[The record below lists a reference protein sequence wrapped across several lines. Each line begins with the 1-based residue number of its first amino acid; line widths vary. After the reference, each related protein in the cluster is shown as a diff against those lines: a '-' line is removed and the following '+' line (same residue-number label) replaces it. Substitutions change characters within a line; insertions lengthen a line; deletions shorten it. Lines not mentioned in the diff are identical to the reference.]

1 MINYDLTKI
10 KALFLDVDG
19 VLSQETIN
27 MNAEGVPERTVNI
40 KDGYAIQL
48 AVKLGYL
55 IAIVTGGNTESIQK
69 RYSNLGVEE
78 IHLGSS
84 VKMGVYR
91 KLLEK
96 YHLSDEEVIFMGDD
110 IPDYEV
116 MKQCGCPCC
125 PKDAAWEI
133 KDISCYI
140 SNKKGGRGCVRDV
153 MEQVMRAQGKWNLD
167 KTAFGW

>member
-1 MINYDLTKI
+1 M
-10 KALFLDVDG
+10 LDVDG
-19 VLSQETIN
+19 VLSQETIS

-40 KDGYAIQL
+40 KDGYVLQL
-48 AVKLGYL
+48 AVKLGYV
-55 IAIVTGGNTESIQK
+55 IAIVTGGNTEAIRK
-69 RYSNLGVEE
+69 RYSNLGITE
-78 IHLGSS
+78 IYLGSS
-84 VKMGVYR
+84 IKINVYHQ
-91 KLLEK
+91 LLEK
-96 YHLSDEEVIFMGDD
+96 YQLKSDEVIFMGDD

-116 MKQCGCPCC
+116 MKVCGCPCC

-153 MEQVMRAQGKWNLD
+153 MEQVMRAQGKWVLD

>member
-10 KALFLDVDG
+10 KAIMLDVDG
-19 VLSQETIN
+19 VLSQETIS

-40 KDGYAIQL
+40 KDGYILQL
-48 AVKLGYL
+48 AVKLGYV
-55 IAIVTGGNTESIQK
+55 IAIVTGGNTEAIRK
-69 RYSNLGVEE
+69 RYSNLGITE
-78 IHLGSS
+78 IYLGSS
-84 VKMGVYR
+84 IKINVYHQ
-91 KLLEK
+91 LLEK
-96 YHLSDEEVIFMGDD
+96 YQLKSDEVIFMGDD

-116 MKQCGCPCC
+116 MKVCGCPCC

-153 MEQVMRAQGKWNLD
+153 MEQVMRAQGKWVLD

>member
-10 KALFLDVDG
+10 KAIMLDVDG
-19 VLSQETIN
+19 VLSQETIS

-40 KDGYAIQL
+40 KDGYVLQL
-48 AVKLGYL
+48 AVKLGYI
-55 IAIVTGGNTESIQK
+55 IAIVTGGNTEAIRK
-69 RYSNLGVEE
+69 RYSNLGITE
-78 IHLGSS
+78 IYLGSS
-84 VKMGVYR
+84 IKINVYHQ
-91 KLLEK
+91 LLEK
-96 YHLSDEEVIFMGDD
+96 YQLKSDEVIFMGDD

-116 MKQCGCPCC
+116 MKVCGCPCC

-140 SNKKGGRGCVRDV
+140 SKKKGGRGCVRDV
-153 MEQVMRAQGKWNLD
+153 MEQVMRAQGKWVLD

>member
-10 KALFLDVDG
+10 KAIMLDVDG
-19 VLSQETIN
+19 VLSQETIS

-40 KDGYAIQL
+40 KDGYVLQL
-48 AVKLGYL
+48 AVKLGYI
-55 IAIVTGGNTESIQK
+55 IAIVTGGNTEAIRK
-69 RYSNLGVEE
+69 RYSNLGITE
-78 IHLGSS
+78 IYLGSS
-84 VKMGVYR
+84 IKINVYHQ
-91 KLLEK
+91 LLEK
-96 YHLSDEEVIFMGDD
+96 YQLNNDEVIFMGDD

-116 MKQCGCPCC
+116 MKVCGCPCC

-153 MEQVMRAQGKWNLD
+153 MEQVMRAQGKWVLD

>member
-1 MINYDLTKI
+1 M
-10 KALFLDVDG
+10 LDVDG
-19 VLSQETIN
+19 VLSQETIS

-40 KDGYAIQL
+40 KDGYVLQL
-48 AVKLGYL
+48 AVKLGYI
-55 IAIVTGGNTESIQK
+55 IAIVTGGNTEAIRK
-69 RYSNLGVEE
+69 RYSNLGITE
-78 IHLGSS
+78 IYLGSS
-84 VKMGVYR
+84 IKINVYHQ
-91 KLLEK
+91 LLEK
-96 YHLSDEEVIFMGDD
+96 YQLNNDEVIFMGDD

-116 MKQCGCPCC
+116 MKVCGCPCC

-153 MEQVMRAQGKWNLD
+153 MEQVMRAQGKWVLD

>member
-10 KALFLDVDG
+10 KAVILDVDG
-19 VLSQETIN
+19 VLSQATIN

-40 KDGYAIQL
+40 KDGYILQL
-48 AVKLGYL
+48 AVKLGYVV
-55 IAIVTGGNTESIQK
+55 AIITGGNTEAIRR
-69 RYSNLGVEE
+69 RYNNLGIAE

-84 VKMGVYR
+84 VKMKVYLQ
-91 KLLEK
+91 LLEK
-96 YHLSDEEVIFMGDD
+96 YHLKNEEVIFMGDD

-116 MKQCGCPCC
+116 MKTCGCPCC

-140 SNKKGGRGCVRDV
+140 SNKKGGHGCVRDV
-153 MEQVMRAQGKWNLD
+153 MEQLMRAQDKWILD

>member
-1 MINYDLTKI
+1 M
-10 KALFLDVDG
+10 LDVDG
-19 VLSQETIN
+19 VLSQETIS

-40 KDGYAIQL
+40 KDGYILQL
-48 AVKLGYL
+48 AVKLGYV
-55 IAIVTGGNTESIQK
+55 IAIVTGGNTEAIRK
-69 RYSNLGVEE
+69 RYSNLGITE
-78 IHLGSS
+78 IYLGSS
-84 VKMGVYR
+84 IKINVYHQ
-91 KLLEK
+91 LLEK
-96 YHLSDEEVIFMGDD
+96 YQLKSDEVIFMGDD

-116 MKQCGCPCC
+116 MKVCGCPCC

-153 MEQVMRAQGKWNLD
+153 MEQVMRAQGKWVLD